1 MSMARDLSS
10 WSADGAGDV
19 DSLYIRNLLDDSDEV
34 IYFKDLSSRFLRV
47 SLGCARLHRRTQE
60 ELVGLTDHDL
70 FAPAHADAARRDEQR
85 IIATGQPML
94 NHEERERW
102 HDREDTWV
110 ASSKFPLRAPDGTIV
125 GTFGISRDITRR
137 VKAEEERRL
146 ASSQLRAVLDGSTDR
161 IAKYD
166 AELRYQYLN
175 PAGEKAYGVPAAEVI
190 GTTDRERGMPDDVLP
205 DWEAALRRVIDSGEP
220 GEIEYSTTDEDGS
233 SRWFNA
239 RLGPD
244 RDLAGAVVGV
254 LASTRDITALKA
266 AEHALAHQ
274 ATHDALTGLANRTLV
289 DARLESAL
297 ARMERRG
304 GFIAVLFVD
313 VDRLK
318 DINDTYGHGVGDAV
332 LREVGH
338 RLSMVARREDLVA
351 RLSGDEFLIIC
362 ERVPDREVVSD
373 LAARVV
379 QVLAAEYDDGSR
391 LLSLSASV
399 GVAIARDPRTLP
411 SDLLSMA
418 DAAMYRAK
426 HGGRNSFRISEDD
439 IDLLPEALD
448 LEQALE
454 AGQFFLVYQPLLS
467 LADRQVV
474 GFEALV
480 RWRHPERGA
489 LTPDQFLAAAERT
502 GVIRRLGAWVV
513 DSACAQLATWASAS
527 GWNPSIFMSVNVS
540 AEQLTA
546 PDFPELVAASLER
559 HGVRAERLRLE
570 IGEQTLVGSAAA
582 IAPVVGRLAALGVE
596 LAVDNFG
603 ASVASI
609 ARLPRLPVRVVKL
622 DRFTDVERQG
632 EVVAAVVATAHA
644 LGMTVVAGGIED
656 SDQLE
661 RLSSLSFDGG
671 QGHLLGSPMEAGD
684 ASRLLDQE

>member
-1 MSMARDLSS
+1 M
-10 WSADGAGDV
+10 
-19 DSLYIRNLLDDSDEV
+19 
-34 IYFKDLSSRFLRV
+34 
-47 SLGCARLHRRTQE
+47 
-60 ELVGLTDHDL
+60 VGLTDHDL
-70 FAPAHADAARRDEQR
+70 FAPTHADAARRDEQR

-239 RLGPD
+239 RLGPV

-274 ATHDALTGLANRTLV
+274 ATHDPLTGLANRTLV

-304 GFIAVLFVD
+304 GFVAALFVD

-318 DINDTYGHGVGDAV
+318 DVNDTYGHGVGDAV

-338 RLSMVARREDLVA
+338 RLSAVARREDLVA

-399 GVAIARDPRTLP
+399 GAAIARDPRTLP

-426 HGGRNSFRISEDD
+426 HGGRNGYRISEDD
-439 IDLLPEALD
+439 TDLLPEALE

-467 LADRQVV
+467 LADSQVV

-513 DSACAQLATWASAS
+513 DSACAQLATWASAG
-527 GWNPSIFMSVNVS
+527 GWGPSLFMSVNVS
-540 AEQLTA
+540 AGQLTA
-546 PDFPELVAASLER
+546 PDFPDLVAASLER
-559 HGVRAERLRLE
+559 HGVSAERLRLE

-582 IAPVVGRLAALGVE
+582 IAPVVGRLAALGIE

-656 SDQLE
+656 SEQLD

-671 QGHLLGSPMEAGD
+671 QGHLLGGPMGAED
-684 ASRLLDQE
+684 VSRLLDQE